1 MKKIFEIPIYA
12 FDEKELNKCIEK
24 SRETF
29 FKEYGYIEDK
39 DSLEKAWKNHIYPQ
53 NNWDY
58 NHLVGFIK
66 IYKNHDDIFL
76 DLFLADIKRYI
87 WNTMKKKF
95 VTNQFMNG
103 MHFRMTGLTNVEIS
117 KTIDELLHD
126 LIEHNIKR
134 KNFYVDLDAY
144 RNIKGMIDYQNI

>member
-12 FDEKELNKCIEK
+12 FDKKELNRCIEK

-29 FKEYGYIEDK
+29 FRQFEYIEDK
-39 DSLEKAWKNHIYPQ
+39 TSVEQAWKHHIYPQ

-66 IYKNHDDIFL
+66 IYKKQDDIFI
-76 DLFLADIKRYI
+76 DLFLSDIKRYI

-95 VTNQFMNG
+95 VTNQFLNG
-103 MHFRMTGLTNVEIS
+103 MHFRAAGLDNTDIRS
-117 KTIDELLHD
+117 ELDKFLHEV
-126 LIEHNIKR
+126 IEHNIKN
-134 KNFYVDLDAY
+134 KSYYVDLAVY
-144 RNIKGMIDYQNI
+144 KNIKDMIDYQNI